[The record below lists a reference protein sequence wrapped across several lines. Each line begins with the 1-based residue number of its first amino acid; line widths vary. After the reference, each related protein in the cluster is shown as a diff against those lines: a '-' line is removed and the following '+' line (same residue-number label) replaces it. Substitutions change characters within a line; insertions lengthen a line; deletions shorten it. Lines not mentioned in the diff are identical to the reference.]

1 MPELGAQIEK
11 VQDGILKW
19 RIPSFPVMEL
29 EFKNAVGIINGEK
42 QRILLPKDTTIIKG
56 HVNVWCTSYC
66 IISIH
71 DQQYFVIWKHRDFE
85 EVTIER
91 NVGDQLDSVPVKH
104 SNVKHTLPFKVLG
117 VTYCKNAQDHFE
129 AAYDHLYLKKA
140 MFM

>member
-1 MPELGAQIEK
+1 MPEFGVQIEK

-29 EFKNAVGIINGEK
+29 EFKKAVGIINAEK

-66 IISIH
+66 IISI
-71 DQQYFVIWKHRDFE
+71 QKHRDFE
-85 EVTIER
+85 EVTMER
-91 NVGDQLDSVPVKH
+91 NDGDQLDSVPVKH

-117 VTYCKNAQDHFE
+117 VSYCKNAQDHFE

-140 MFM
+140 MLM